1 MSRPFV
7 ASDEYE
13 TLPIDLGFLL
23 RSFCCHACDVVWEP
37 FVSSDG
43 FAQRFIGEQG
53 FRQPPAD
60 QQDFFE
66 RAAPPPGTT
75 IVITNPPFSRKQE
88 VLARLV
94 AWNVPFVLLLPTI
107 VLQRD
112 FFIDLVRLQPDRFRV
127 VLPTKTVRFHRSG
140 VLQQSPAFK
149 SAYYC
154 FDCSAA
160 RCACQERVAL
170 ALQSLSIDICLVDQE

>member
-1 MSRPFV
+1 LLTFLTIVPANQSAQPAVSHADAAMTGSLSTSSASKGIASRRP
-7 ASDEYE
+7 
-13 TLPIDLGFLL
+13 TTK
-23 RSFCCHACDVVWEP
+23 
-37 FVSSDG
+37 
-43 FAQRFIGEQG
+43 
-53 FRQPPAD
+53 
-60 QQDFFE
+60 FFE
-66 RAAPPPGTT
+66 RATPPPGTT
-75 IVITNPPFSRKQE
+75 IVITSPPFSCKQE

-112 FFIDLVRLQPDRFRV
+112 FFIDLVRVQPNRFRV
-127 VLPTKTVRFHRSG
+127 VLPTKTVRFHRAG

-160 RCACQERVAL
+160 ARRCACLGQHNNGVE
-170 ALQSLSIDICLVDQE
+170 LQSLSIDICLVDQ

>member
-1 MSRPFV
+1 M
-7 ASDEYE
+7 A
-13 TLPIDLGFLL
+13 L
-23 RSFCCHACDVVWEP
+23 RSA
-37 FVSSDG
+37 SSPSKDT
-43 FAQRFIGEQG
+43 ASR
-53 FRQPPAD
+53 RPPAD
-60 QQDFFE
+60 DEDFFE

-112 FFIDLVRLQPDRFRV
+112 FFTDLVRAHPQRFRV
-127 VLPTKTVRFHRSG
+127 LLPTKTVRFHRAG
-140 VLQQSPAFK
+140 VVQQSPAFK

-154 FDCSAA
+154 FDCDRL
-160 RCACQERVAL
+160 RCGCRQEQEPSTL
-170 ALQSLSIDICLVDQE
+170 AINIGLIDQEPQE

>member
-1 MSRPFV
+1 VQCSAV
-7 ASDEYE
+7 HQHA
-13 TLPIDLGFLL
+13 LP
-23 RSFCCHACDVVWEP
+23 CCQSGSATNARLTHTHTHTRKRRI
-37 FVSSDG
+37 
-43 FAQRFIGEQG
+43 AQRIHVLVRVWHFEHAGDACAAVG
-53 FRQPPAD
+53 RQ
-60 QQDFFE
+60 

-112 FFIDLVRLQPDRFRV
+112 YFIDLVRLQPDRFRV
-127 VLPTKTVRFHRSG
+127 VLPTKTKTVRFHRSG

-154 FDCSAA
+154 FDCTAA